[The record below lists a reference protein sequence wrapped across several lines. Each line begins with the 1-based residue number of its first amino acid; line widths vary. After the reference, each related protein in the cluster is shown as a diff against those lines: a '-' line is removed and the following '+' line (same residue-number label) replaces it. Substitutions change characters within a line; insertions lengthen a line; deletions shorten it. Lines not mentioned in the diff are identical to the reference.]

1 MSHWKINASALLLI
15 AIFIIVGCRRKDKKD
30 AFTVAV
36 NNLSAVHSTMGA
48 QVDVYAYQDENNTD
62 SELLLYLTG
71 STNETFFF
79 DDSYSAIR
87 FTVEDRLFIRKK
99 EKGILGG
106 NVYDVYMGDSLSLE
120 NGADEMD
127 YIFVDN
133 IFKSSFPDNVTAK
146 ITLSRSYA
154 RIIKGSTWY
163 LRRKTVEGLDGALAD
178 CALDNT
184 LTFNEDNWGSFIYS
198 EGSDVCEADADTL
211 LPLELELPI
220 DFSNQKM
227 VSFIGSL
234 VREESASGI
243 FIDSSTVQNLYLIY
257 PDTLVLSSLVEEG
270 DDEGINDFYFTK

>member
-1 MSHWKINASALLLI
+1 M
-15 AIFIIVGCRRKDKKD
+15 
-30 AFTVAV
+30 
-36 NNLSAVHSTMGA
+36 
-48 QVDVYAYQDENNTD
+48 
-62 SELLLYLTG
+62 
-71 STNETFFF
+71 
-79 DDSYSAIR
+79 
-87 FTVEDRLFIRKK
+87 
-99 EKGILGG
+99 
-106 NVYDVYMGDSLSLE
+106 
-120 NGADEMD
+120 
-127 YIFVDN
+127 
-133 IFKSSFPDNVTAK
+133 
-146 ITLSRSYA
+146 
-154 RIIKGSTWY
+154 
-163 LRRKTVEGLDGALAD
+163 DGALAD